1 MDMNLQWSVNS
12 DKCVRKVKSKSANL
26 FLFFL
31 VFLARRTKQRRRKN
45 KLDRF
50 WPNHYISP
58 MTFCFCT
65 ARRKLRNFREK
76 GECSWVSKTQYPR
89 YIFMATKAF
98 AHQGYFVVTSRT
110 TTELRSPSPDT
121 LATWATSRPRT
132 PGWPGSGSRIRRSR
146 CKREPRTGSWGWLS
160 SSTKVWC
167 NLSIVA
173 SIRS

>member
-1 MDMNLQWSVNS
+1 MEPHWMSQESNPGD
-12 DKCVRKVKSKSANL
+12 KSATFDSSNKKY
-26 FLFFL
+26 
-31 VFLARRTKQRRRKN
+31 VFVLSCFPCATNKTKKEEKQAWPLLAKS
-45 KLDRF
+45 L
-50 WPNHYISP
+50 SP

-65 ARRKLRNFREK
+65 ARRKLGNFREI
-76 GECSWVSKTQYPR
+76 GECDWVTKTQYPR
-89 YIFMATKAF
+89 SIFMATKAF

-160 SSTKVWC
+160 SSTKVWS

-173 SIRS
+173 FIRS